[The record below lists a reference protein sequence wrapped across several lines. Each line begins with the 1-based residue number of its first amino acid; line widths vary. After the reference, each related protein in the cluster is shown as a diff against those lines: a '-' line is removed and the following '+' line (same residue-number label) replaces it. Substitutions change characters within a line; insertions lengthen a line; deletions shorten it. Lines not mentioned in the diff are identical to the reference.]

1 MPEARARRR
10 VLAALI
16 ALLVVACLSAVIVTS
31 PPVAAAAGAL
41 GGTTLAV
48 FVIRAWRH
56 GRLARAFTA
65 ASTPGAVDG
74 VAVRWLPFDAAAAV
88 AGLRR
93 PNVFCH
99 PSLRGALNADE
110 LRAVV
115 LHERHH
121 QLQRDPLRLVAL
133 DTVAPLVTL
142 VPGGRRWLEDR
153 RAAIEIAA
161 DAYALG
167 RGTSR
172 RDLIRALLTVGHGPS
187 PDGAAGFAPA
197 IDQRLRALVEVGT
210 DEPGA
215 TDRHSR
221 PVRLSLGVAVV
232 VAVCVVGVAHHL
244 VAAGTTI
251 GCVWS
256 GC

>member
-1 MPEARARRR
+1 MPDARARRR
-10 VLAALI
+10 LLAALI
-16 ALLVVACLSAVIVTS
+16 ALLVSACLSAVVVTS

-41 GGTTLAV
+41 GGATLAV

-56 GRLARAFTA
+56 GRLVRAFTA

-93 PNVFCH
+93 PNVFCD
-99 PSLRGALNADE
+99 PSLRRALNPDE

-133 DTVAPLVTL
+133 DALVPLVTL
-142 VPGGRRWLEDR
+142 VPGGRQWLEDR

-161 DAYALG
+161 DAYALDN
-167 RGTSR
+167 GTSR
-172 RDLIRALLTVGHGPS
+172 RDLVRALLKVGHGPS
-187 PDGAAGFAPA
+187 PDGAASFAPA
-197 IDQRLRALVEVGT
+197 IDQRLRALVDIGT
-210 DEPGA
+210 DEPGP
-215 TDRHSR
+215 TYRHSR
-221 PVRLSLGVAVV
+221 GVRLSLGVAAV
-232 VAVCVVGVAHHL
+232 VAVCVAGVAHHL
-244 VAAGTTI
+244 VVAGTAI